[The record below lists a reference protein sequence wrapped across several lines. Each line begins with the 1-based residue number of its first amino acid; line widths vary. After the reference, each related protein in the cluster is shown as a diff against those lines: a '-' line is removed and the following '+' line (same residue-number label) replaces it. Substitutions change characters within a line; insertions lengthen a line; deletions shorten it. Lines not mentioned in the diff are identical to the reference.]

1 LQARIRAELK
11 PDGWWP
17 AVAQGAIAVESLSAK
32 PEITALFAALN
43 DRPTEL
49 RVRAERAMNKEL
61 HGSCQV
67 PVAAYAEMDGDAM
80 TLTGWV
86 GDAANI
92 RSVSATAKG
101 DANAPETLGQKVAE
115 LLFAQGAAELL
126 NI

>member
-1 LQARIRAELK
+1 MA
-11 PDGWWP
+11 PC
-17 AVAQGAIAVESLSAK
+17 AIAVESLAVK

-49 RVRAERAMNKEL
+49 RVRAERAMNKAL

-67 PVAAYAEMDGDAM
+67 PVAAYAELHGDSM

-92 RSVSATAKG
+92 RSVSATAQG
-101 DANAPETLGQKVAE
+101 IASEPEALGQTVADM
-115 LLFAQGAAELL
+115 LFAQGAAELL
-126 NI
+126 NFQ